1 MMSEKL
7 SAQIRAIVIVA
18 VAMLAIGLALA
29 AQ

>member
-7 SAQIRAIVIVA
+7 PAQIRAIVIVA

-29 AQ
+29 PQ